1 MSNFSDLGLSQD
13 ILKALPELG
22 IEIPSEIQEKAIPQL
37 LASHTDFIGL
47 AQTGTG
53 KTAAFGL
60 PLIEAIDIES
70 NHTQALVL
78 APTRELGQQI
88 AEQVKA
94 FSKYKK
100 GLGVTAVYGGAN
112 IMGQI
117 KELKRSKHI
126 IIATPGR
133 LIDLVK
139 RRAIDLSKITHL
151 VLDEADEMLNMGFK
165 EDIDKILT
173 FAPDDNVTWLFSAT
187 MSKEIRRIVKNYME
201 NPLEVQ
207 VGSKDEVNKNISHK
221 YVFVKASDKQEVLRR
236 FIDID
241 PNMRGIIFCR
251 TKMDT
256 QDLSAD
262 LRKMGYA
269 IDAIHGDLTQNQRD
283 KVMGMFKT
291 HTINLLAA
299 TDVAARGID
308 VKDITHV
315 VHYSLPED
323 PEYYTHRSGRTARAG
338 QLGISLSLATRR
350 DLSRIKQFGNGLK
363 IEFTKIDVP
372 NAGDIQETRI
382 QKWAE
387 NLTNIE
393 TEKVPANVIA
403 QVETLFE
410 GFTKEQLIQRL
421 VAIEM
426 NKLGANS
433 SNRDLN
439 DTGKG
444 GGREDN
450 SRSKRTD
457 RRRND
462 RSDGRRSD
470 RGDSRGDRGD
480 RGDRNES
487 RSSEGR
493 SSERNDSRRGGER
506 SERYSDRKD
515 SRRSER
521 PRNERSDRSDRSD
534 RNKPNR
540 DESTA
545 YEAPKGDTVRFM
557 MNIGK
562 KEHVNKANLLRFI
575 CDESGLQKNN
585 IGTIDVQ
592 DTRSYFEVESGSST
606 SLPKKFKDIDINGR
620 LLEVTKA

>member
-1 MSNFSDLGLSQD
+1 LSNFSDLGLSQD

-22 IEIPSEIQEKAIPQL
+22 IETPSEIQEKAIPQL
-37 LASHTDFIGL
+37 LASRTDFIGL

-117 KELKRSKHI
+117 KELRRSKHI

-221 YVFVKASDKQEVLRR
+221 YVFIKASDKQEVLRR

-387 NLTNIE
+387 NLTG
-393 TEKVPANVIA
+393 TEDGNVPAEILTK
-403 QVETLFE
+403 VEGLFE
-410 GFTKEQLIQRL
+410 GLTKEQLIQRL

-426 NKLGANS
+426 SKLGSNS

-439 DTGKG
+439 DTGQG
-444 GGREDN
+444 GGRDDN

-457 RRRND
+457 RRRNE
-462 RSDGRRSD
+462 RSDGRRSE
-470 RGDSRGDRGD
+470 RGDRGE
-480 RGDRNES
+480 RNE
-487 RSSEGR
+487 RR
-493 SSERNDSRRGGER
+493 SSERNDSRSGGER

-521 PRNERSDRSDRSD
+521 PRHERSDRSDRSD

-540 DESTA
+540 EESTA
-545 YEAPKGDTVRFM
+545 YAAPKGDTVRFM

-592 DTRSYFEVESGSST
+592 DSRSYFEVDSGSST

>member
-1 MSNFSDLGLSQD
+1 LSNFSDLGLSQD

-22 IEIPSEIQEKAIPQL
+22 IETPSEIQEKAIPQL
-37 LASHTDFIGL
+37 LNAHTDFIGL

-60 PLIEAIDIES
+60 PLIEAIDMES

-88 AEQVKA
+88 AGQVKA

-117 KELKRSKHI
+117 KELRRSKHI

-165 EDIDKILT
+165 EDIDEILT

-187 MSKEIRRIVKNYME
+187 MSKDIRRIVKNYME

-221 YVFVKASDKQEVLRR
+221 YVFIKASDKQEVLRR

-269 IDAIHGDLTQNQRD
+269 IDAIHGDLTQNARD
-283 KVMGMFKT
+283 KVMGMFKS

-315 VHYSLPED
+315 IHYSMPED

-338 QLGISLSLATRR
+338 QLGTSLSLATRR
-350 DLSRIKQFGNGLK
+350 DLSRIKQFSNGLK

-393 TEKVPANVIA
+393 DDKVPADVLTK
-403 QVETLFE
+403 VEGLFE

-426 NKLGANS
+426 SKLGSNS

-439 DTGKG
+439 DSGKG
-444 GGREDN
+444 GGRDDN

-457 RRRND
+457 RRRNE

-470 RGDSRGDRGD
+470 RG
-480 RGDRNES
+480 E
-487 RSSEGR
+487 RSG
-493 SSERNDSRRGGER
+493 ERNDSRRGGER
-506 SERYSDRKD
+506 SDRYSDRKE
-515 SRRSER
+515 SR
-521 PRNERSDRSDRSD
+521 RNERSRNDRSD
-534 RNKPNR
+534 RNRSNR
-540 DESTA
+540 DESKA

-575 CDESGLQKNN
+575 CDESGLKKNS

-592 DTRSYFEVESGSST
+592 DSRSYFEVESGSSN

>member
-1 MSNFSDLGLSQD
+1 M
-13 ILKALPELG
+13 
-22 IEIPSEIQEKAIPQL
+22 
-37 LASHTDFIGL
+37 
-47 AQTGTG
+47 
-53 KTAAFGL
+53 
-60 PLIEAIDIES
+60 
-70 NHTQALVL
+70 

-117 KELKRSKHI
+117 KELRRSKHI

-165 EDIDKILT
+165 EDIDEILT

-187 MSKEIRRIVKNYME
+187 MSKDIRRIVKNYME

-207 VGSKDEVNKNISHK
+207 VGSRDEVNKNISHK
-221 YVFVKASDKQEVLRR
+221 YVFIKASDKQETLRR

-256 QDLSAD
+256 QDLSSD

-283 KVMGMFKT
+283 KVMGMFKK

-315 VHYSLPED
+315 VHYSMPED

-338 QLGISLSLATRR
+338 QLGTSLSLATRR
-350 DLSRIKQFGNGLK
+350 DLSRIKQFSNRLK

-372 NAGDIQETRI
+372 NAADIQETRI

-387 NLTNIE
+387 NITSIE
-393 TEKVPANVIA
+393 NESSIPAEMLSH
-403 QVETLFE
+403 VEGLFE
-410 GFTKEQLIQRL
+410 SFTKEELIERL
-421 VAIEM
+421 LSIEM
-426 NKLGANS
+426 NKLGSNS

-444 GGREDN
+444 GGRDDN

-457 RRRND
+457 RRRNERGDGRRSERGD
-462 RSDGRRSD
+462 RGDGRRSD
-470 RGDSRGDRGD
+470 RGER
-480 RGDRNES
+480 
-487 RSSEGR
+487 SEGR
-493 SSERNDSRRGGER
+493 RGER
-506 SERYSDRKD
+506 RERSSDYRD
-515 SRRSER
+515 NR
-521 PRNERSDRSDRSD
+521 RSDRSRPE
-534 RNKPNR
+534 RTERRKPK
-540 DESTA
+540 EEGIA
-545 YEAPKGDTVRFM
+545 YEAPQGETVRFM

-562 KEHVNKANLLRFI
+562 KEHVNKSNLLRFI
-575 CDESGLQKNN
+575 CDESGLSKSN
-585 IGTIDVQ
+585 IGTIEVQ
-592 DTRSYFEVESGSST
+592 DTRSYFEVETKSSN

>member
-22 IEIPSEIQEKAIPQL
+22 IETPSEIQEKAIPQL
-37 LASHTDFIGL
+37 LGVNTDFIGL

-60 PLIEAIDIES
+60 PLIEAIDMES

-100 GLGVTAVYGGAN
+100 GLGVVAVYGGAN

-117 KELKRSKHI
+117 KELRRSRHI

-173 FAPDDNVTWLFSAT
+173 FAPEDNATWLFSAT
-187 MSKEIRRIVKNYME
+187 MSKDIRRIVKNYME
-201 NPLEVQ
+201 NPIEVQ

-221 YVFVKASDKQEVLRR
+221 YVFIKASDKQEVLRR

-283 KVMGMFKT
+283 KVMGMFKS

-315 VHYSLPED
+315 VHYSMPED

-350 DLSRIKQFGNGLK
+350 DLSRIKQFSNGLK

-387 NLTNIE
+387 TLTSIE
-393 TEKVPANVIA
+393 ADKIPTELLTKVEV
-403 QVETLFE
+403 LFE

-426 NKLGANS
+426 NKRGSNS

-444 GGREDN
+444 GGRDDN

-457 RRRND
+457 RRRNERD
-462 RSDGRRSD
+462 GGRRSD
-470 RGDSRGDRGD
+470 RSDRGEGRRNDSRDR
-480 RGDRNES
+480 
-487 RSSEGR
+487 SEGR
-493 SSERNDSRRGGER
+493 SGERNDSRRGGER
-506 SERYSDRKD
+506 SDRYSDRKG

-521 PRNERSDRSDRSD
+521 PRNERSDRSNAS
-534 RNKPNR
+534 R
-540 DESTA
+540 DESKA
-545 YEAPKGDTVRFM
+545 NLAPKGDTVRFM

-575 CDESGLQKNN
+575 CDESGLKKHS

-592 DTRSYFEVESGSST
+592 DSRSYFEVESGSSS